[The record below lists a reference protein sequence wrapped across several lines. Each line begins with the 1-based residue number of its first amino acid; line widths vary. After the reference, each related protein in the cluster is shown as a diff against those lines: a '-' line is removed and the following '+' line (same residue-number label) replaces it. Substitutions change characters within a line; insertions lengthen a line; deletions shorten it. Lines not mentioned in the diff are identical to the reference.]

1 MPFGSTTQ
9 AKIRDAQVQI
19 LATQERI
26 KNDMAEMKESM
37 KKIMLIIV
45 ALRDKK

>member
-1 MPFGSTTQ
+1 MPFGSPTQ

-19 LATQERI
+19 LASQESI
-26 KNDMAEMKESM
+26 KLDMAEMKEHM
-37 KKIMLIIV
+37 KKMMLMLV